1 MKFFKVLCFVFLVNC
16 AFVEAQELNASVTV
30 VTLQTGNDNNVVF
43 KTLEKQLNEFI
54 NGRQWTNEE
63 YTDNEKINCSFVI
76 NVSSYRNDRF
86 DATLQVQATRPVFNS
101 AYNSPIYNF
110 NDQDFSFNYLE
121 FQNLVFNK
129 DQFESNL
136 ISVLTFHIYMIL
148 GIDADTFKE
157 FSGTKHFKQ
166 AQTILN
172 YSQTSGAQGWRLQD
186 GLNTRFILIDNML
199 SNTFNPYRT
208 AMYQYHRE
216 VLDVMSE
223 NLKSAKEQMASVL
236 NNLLK
241 LHNKRPNSLLMRTF
255 FDAKATEI
263 KDIYTGGPS
272 VSITSVVPTLN
283 KIAPSHSTKWNAI
296 RF

>member
-1 MKFFKVLCFVFLVNC
+1 MTFHKLICLFFLICLGSTQ
-16 AFVEAQELNASVTV
+16 AQELNATVTV

-43 KTLEKQLNEFI
+43 QTLEKQLNEFI
-54 NGRQWTNEE
+54 NGRQWTNKAFSE
-63 YTDNEKINCSFVI
+63 DEKINCSFVI
-76 NVSSYRNDRF
+76 NISSYRNDRF
-86 DATLQVQATRPVFNS
+86 EATLQVQATRPVFNS
-101 AYNSPIYNF
+101 AYNTPIYNF
-110 NDQDFSFNYLE
+110 NDKDFSFNYLE
-121 FQNLVFNK
+121 FQNLVYNK
-129 DQFESNL
+129 DQYESNL

-148 GIDADTFKE
+148 GIDADTFEE
-157 FSGTKHFKQ
+157 FSGTPYFKQ

-172 YSQTSGAQGWRLQD
+172 YSQSSGAEGWRLQD
-186 GLNTRFILIDNML
+186 GLQTRFILIDNML
-199 SNTFNPYRT
+199 SNTFMSYRT

-216 VLDVMSE
+216 VLDTMSE
-223 NLKSAKEQMASVL
+223 DLKTAKEQMAKVL

-272 VSITSVVPTLN
+272 VSITTVVPTLN
-283 KIAPSHSTKWNAI
+283 KIAPSHSGKWSAI